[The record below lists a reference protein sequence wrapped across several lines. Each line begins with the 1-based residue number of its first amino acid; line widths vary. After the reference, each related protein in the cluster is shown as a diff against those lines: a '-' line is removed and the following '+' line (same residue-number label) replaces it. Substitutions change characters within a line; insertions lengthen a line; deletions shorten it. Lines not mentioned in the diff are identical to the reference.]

1 MIKINIGED
10 VLDNAKFVA
19 CKVEDD
25 YLRKR
30 VYALGIAA
38 NATAKYLTENGLK
51 THSSHSLYKSA
62 VFAKEIEIADI
73 YANNARFDVRVT
85 FNDKTFT
92 VPKLQVKYDIKP
104 QAYIVVRF
112 DNSLKDF
119 EFLGFIPE
127 SELEYDKNGQEY
139 YTYPLDLLKPFEE
152 FIPYAEGLNITPKKY
167 SDEEHDNILSLC
179 VSILDEQADEAD
191 KIYFIKHVANCT
203 QCRDTFCDINDF
215 DDIVSQLKNYHELL
229 NDSTLSVL
237 SGNREEVD
245 QAAIAHMAL
254 VENASE
260 DFIKEIEKTAEE
272 AAASVT
278 MSGALSAAAAG
289 QAADSILAA
298 QAAEEPLEP
307 MVLNMYDAPESSQGT
322 TIADK
327 NIQDE
332 TLDSSESLLLED
344 TDLEVETNNTNSAQA
359 GNSTLLLANENA
371 VVPELSVDENIIDTA
386 AKEQEMSQ
394 EVSNADISTDS
405 FLVEDNLTENSFDEL
420 NASIEEFAGEPLE
433 DMLQLES
440 DDEVAEDKA
449 EEIQKSE
456 EEPLNLQLSDD
467 SEEENLVPQVAV
479 DVEAK
484 DSLNEQTS
492 IEGMFSDE
500 LSLDLDEPEP
510 LAVSDDD
517 IFAQD
522 EISAAQ
528 DGINLEENT
537 QAADNDLQLD
547 SLSDD
552 SENTVLPQEDS
563 ISLDIETEQSLAL
576 DDLEDFS
583 KIHEPEIL
591 SEELEEAKEMSV
603 DEHTEE
609 KNVEETAQNVVN
621 TADLDELTLGE
632 DDDLSQLNDSD
643 SLELDNLAAFDEI
656 GEPAEEKSVEEAV
669 QDTINISDSDE
680 LPIPEDDLPQL
691 NDSDSLGL
699 DNLAAFDETEEPAEE
714 KSAEKSVQDT
724 INISDSDELPIPE
737 DDFPELNDSDS
748 LELDN
753 LAAFDEIE
761 ESSEEKSVEESAQD
775 TINISDFDELSISED
790 DFSELNGSDSLEL
803 DDLETIDEIEPQED
817 NFQAGLNMDNTPE
830 QNNVDSD
837 FGLSDD
843 GLTDFKEEDTTE
855 DVWVASSQPQEPVEL
870 KYDDEEPEQISV
882 QNENQTGFIEDDVFD
897 INKQEPVIESFD
909 NDTEEHVS
917 DFDFPDYNY
926 ENMQTDNAESSAQQD
941 LSQEQPVQTGQNIN
955 VSVPAASEAKIQ
967 GEDSDEEDLQELLD
981 DDLLALLSDEDS
993 EGKENQEDEQSAE
1006 PSAFVDTENSETQ
1019 DGIVLPEEDALLGQE
1034 TEHTSEIAENEEI
1047 ENLFDEQEAPQEGE
1061 QVELDLSQ
1069 EPMSAE
1075 AVKKTKKLAI
1085 AGALIALLAIGGI
1098 AGGYYIYQKN
1108 TAAVNNDSADAAQ
1121 DNQVFDFQNSAVQGE
1136 EQDISSGAVSQDI
1149 NKSMTNSFS
1158 DKPAAIS
1165 ITKLSWQ
1172 VNEKLAVEPSVKEY
1186 LQTAGKNIQLNLQ
1199 NDLANAADVAF
1210 NNSVKVSFEIAPDN
1224 TLKGIQVLESSGS
1237 DKIDAIITKSI
1248 KNTLKYVSVPKLQNY
1263 KSDYFL
1269 TLIINF

>member
-327 NIQDE
+327 NIQEE

-344 TDLEVETNNTNSAQA
+344 TDLEVETNNTNSAKA

-467 SEEENLVPQVAV
+467 SEEENLVPQVPV

-537 QAADNDLQLD
+537 QAADNVLQLD

-563 ISLDIETEQSLAL
+563 VSLDIETEQSLAL

-609 KNVEETAQNVVN
+609 KNVEETVQNIVN
-621 TADLDELTLGE
+621 TGDLDELTLGE

-643 SLELDNLAAFDEI
+643 SLELDNLAAFDETE
-656 GEPAEEKSVEEAV
+656 EPAEEKSVEEAV

-680 LPIPEDDLPQL
+680 LAIPEDDLPQ
-691 NDSDSLGL
+691 
-699 DNLAAFDETEEPAEE
+699 
-714 KSAEKSVQDT
+714 
-724 INISDSDELPIPE
+724 
-737 DDFPELNDSDS
+737 LNDSDS

-761 ESSEEKSVEESAQD
+761 ESAEEKSVEESAQD
-775 TINISDFDELSISED
+775 TMNISDFDELSISED

-855 DVWVASSQPQEPVEL
+855 DVWAASSQPQEPVEL

-1136 EQDISSGAVSQDI
+1136 EQDTSSGAVSQDI

>member
-344 TDLEVETNNTNSAQA
+344 TDLEVETNNTNSAKA

-467 SEEENLVPQVAV
+467 SEEENLVPQVPV

-537 QAADNDLQLD
+537 QAADNVLQLD

-563 ISLDIETEQSLAL
+563 VSLDIETEQSLAL

-609 KNVEETAQNVVN
+609 KNVEETVQNIVN
-621 TADLDELTLGE
+621 TGDLDELTLGE

-643 SLELDNLAAFDEI
+643 SLE
-656 GEPAEEKSVEEAV
+656 
-669 QDTINISDSDE
+669 
-680 LPIPEDDLPQL
+680 
-691 NDSDSLGL
+691 L

-737 DDFPELNDSDS
+737 DDLPQLNDSDS

-761 ESSEEKSVEESAQD
+761 ESAEEKSVEESAQD
-775 TINISDFDELSISED
+775 TMNISDFDELSISED

-855 DVWVASSQPQEPVEL
+855 DVWAASSQPQEPVEL

-1136 EQDISSGAVSQDI
+1136 EQDTSSGAVSQDI